1 MSDDNGDPRDRPPAD
16 DNENVSLRSFLQ
28 GFLGFGIPMVL
39 SGLLSTAVDANS
51 SPLVL
56 VWFVGPL
63 VAIVALIVMLYFYA
77 TDRPWTGTGTLA
89 ALTVGAIAIWRTCV
103 ANLNELQ
110 F

>member
-1 MSDDNGDPRDRPPAD
+1 MSDDYGDPWDRYPAD
-16 DNENVSLRSFLQ
+16 DNENASLRSFLK
-28 GFLGFGIPMVL
+28 GFLGFGIPMAL
-39 SGLLSTAVDANS
+39 SGLLSTAVDVNS

-89 ALTVGAIAIWRTCV
+89 AMAVGALVLTVTCF
-103 ANLNELQ
+103 ANLAELG